1 MSETASQR
9 AQAVQ
14 GLIAATANESDT
26 VKQAA
31 LQAVIPPPPRAD
43 VGFLWK
49 ALVVGLLALTLVS
62 IVGVLWA
69 VLDGKSGTDAK
80 TALLVFTPLVTGLLG
95 LFAPS
100 PAQSP

>member
-1 MSETASQR
+1 MTETAAER
-9 AQAVQ
+9 VQAVQ
-14 GLIAATANESDT
+14 SLLEATAHEPAT

-31 LQAVIPPPPRAD
+31 LEAVIPPPGKSD

-49 ALVVGLLALTLVS
+49 SFIVGLLVLTLVS

-69 VLDGKSGTDAK
+69 VLDGNAKTDAK
-80 TALLVFTPLVTGLLG
+80 TALLVFTPLVTGLFG

-100 PAQSP
+100 PGQGS